1 MRLLLIILLA
11 FFFSATDG
19 QKKPVKATTKSPVKP
34 LKLKTFLGKNE
45 NGAIVTLDEA
55 LQLIN
60 FPLRITDINN
70 QRVTILSYNFT
81 YKRKAF
87 LEDENTHKQ
96 QITFTT
102 VGDVFKASPLPQI
115 WRDNLTESLKKDEEL
130 FFFDIIIK
138 DNQGRKTFAPE
149 LKIRIR

>member
-1 MRLLLIILLA
+1 MRLILLIVFTFALSGLHA
-11 FFFSATDG
+11 
-19 QKKPVKATTKSPVKP
+19 QKKPIKSVSKSQVKP

-45 NGAIVTLDEA
+45 DGSTVTLDEA
-55 LQLIN
+55 LQIIN

-70 QRVTILSYNFT
+70 QRVTLLSYNFT
-81 YKRKAF
+81 YKRKSF
-87 LEDENTHKQ
+87 LEDEATHKQ
-96 QITFTT
+96 QLTFTT
-102 VGDVFKASPLPQI
+102 VGDVFKVTPLPQI

-149 LKIRIR
+149 LKIRIK